1 MLFFFLFFFFKQK
14 TAYEMRIS
22 DWSSDACSSDLC
34 CQRPAWL
41 YGAEILALWF
51 AVRAAEPGVLRGR
64 LWPARRR
71 AAGADRRDDRH
82 LRAATLAVGGA
93 GVPAA
98 RKSDV
103 AGKRVSVR
111 VGLGGR
117 RYSKKIHTSVSMYE
131 TDDVVK
137 Q

>member
-1 MLFFFLFFFFKQK
+1 
-14 TAYEMRIS
+14 MRIS
-22 DWSSDACSSDLC
+22 DWSSDVCSSDLVRPAQTHQRRSAGGGAGPAPGDRC

-64 LWPARRR
+64 LWPERRR

-98 RKSDV
+98 RGQATSG
-103 AGKRVSVR
+103 AGLRGDAPPARAV
-111 VGLGGR
+111 
-117 RYSKKIHTSVSMYE
+117 
-131 TDDVVK
+131 
-137 Q
+137 